1 MGYFEENIEQIH
13 REVKNILKCRLDIRD
28 DVTSTEIVSII
39 GNHLNKQED
48 YILDRIR
55 ERLSK

>member
-28 DVTSTEIVSII
+28 DAVLTAIVYII

-48 YILDRIR
+48 YILDKIR

>member
-13 REVKNILKCRLDIRD
+13 REVKNVLKYRLDIRD
-28 DVTSTEIVSII
+28 DAVSTEIASII

-48 YILDRIR
+48 YILDKIR
-55 ERLSK
+55 EQLSK